1 MEVEKINDISNLKC
15 HNGVIAIAKD
25 GEVFVSR
32 RNEINT
38 RHWCCYDDIEE
49 SLNLNS
55 DCGTDAMGHA
65 WFMAKNGFISMIVE
79 VIDEDLICLI
89 TSPKVETLEF
99 TQLEKLYEVLQF
111 NFKDSLPKFS
121 ISLGTENDNEEIE
134 ENGKYDF
141 GFEKVNQTFNFDSL
155 SKPKRR

>member
-1 MEVEKINDISNLKC
+1 MEVEKINEMTNLKC
-15 HNGVIAIAKD
+15 DDGVIAITKE
-25 GEVFVSR
+25 GEVLVSR
-32 RNEINT
+32 RNKINA

-55 DCGTDAMGHA
+55 GCGIDTMGHA
-65 WFMAKNGFISMIVE
+65 WFMTKNGFISMMID
-79 VIDEDLICLI
+79 VIGKDLICLI
-89 TSPKVETLEF
+89 ASPKVEKLEPI
-99 TQLEKLYEVLQF
+99 QLKKLYEVLQF

-141 GFEKVNQTFNFDSL
+141 GFEKVYQTFNFDSF
-155 SKPKRR
+155 SKIKRR